1 MAYRCMFPAVSEK
14 STELYSTGVY
24 QDVFSRLVTERIVF
38 LSQEIDAEVATEKAA
53 TLLLLDKLDPS
64 KEITLYI
71 NSSGGFVQ
79 DGLLTIYDT
88 LQLISAPVRTICMG
102 EAYSSAAV
110 LLAAGSKG
118 KRMAYPSAR
127 IMIHNIQVEE
137 MSGTQKQIE
146 EESKRIKDLNHTLMQ
161 IICRHTG
168 QPLRKVRRDC
178 EKDKYFT
185 PQEAIRYGLID
196 SIVTPSVVTLPV
208 VTTPIA

>member
-1 MAYRCMFPAVSEK
+1 MAYRCMFPIAASEK
-14 STELYSTGVY
+14 STEIY
-24 QDVFSRLVTERIVF
+24 QDVFSRLITERIVF

-53 TLLLLDKLDPS
+53 TLLLLNKLDAT

-102 EAYSSAAV
+102 EAYSSAAII
-110 LLAAGSKG
+110 LAAGSKG
-118 KRMAYPSAR
+118 RRMAYPSAR
-127 IMIHNIQVEE
+127 IMIHNLQVEE

-146 EESKRIKDLNHTLMQ
+146 EESRRIKDLNHTLMQ
-161 IICRHTG
+161 IISQHTG
-168 QPLRKVRRDC
+168 QPLKKVRRDC

-185 PQEAIRYGLID
+185 PQEAIKYGLID
-196 SIVTPSVVTLPV
+196 GIVTPLKHDSLDKN
-208 VTTPIA
+208 A